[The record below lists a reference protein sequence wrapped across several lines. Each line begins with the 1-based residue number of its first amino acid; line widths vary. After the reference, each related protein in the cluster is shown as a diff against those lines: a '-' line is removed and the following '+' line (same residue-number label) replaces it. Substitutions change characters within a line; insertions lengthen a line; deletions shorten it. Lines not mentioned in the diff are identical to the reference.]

1 MININSSRA
10 FKNLTFK
17 QGLTQMEKVKCAL
30 EQIGPLSDREL
41 SEITEIPR
49 HLIPARRGELV
60 KLGVVRKLKDS
71 YDTITKQTVDVWAT
85 TAYTDRL
92 QSLRAAEAVR
102 VVMQKAERQVV
113 KIFERSHVQDALFVM
128 LFVILFNSSVE
139 AVEMKKKV
147 VIRTPYAKV
156 TSTPTQ
162 TPTPTP
168 KKAYS
173 APIFTPE
180 KSEIKEL
187 VCKYF
192 GGFCYVATAVFIPES
207 GLSCSAVGDNHLVCT
222 GELMGDGRTLKEHCI
237 ADGVEYGRSYG
248 VAQIR
253 YLPGRPTPDEL
264 LDCNINL
271 KYAHGMWRAQGFSP
285 WSAFTNK
292 SYLKYL

>member
-1 MININSSRA
+1 MISTNSSRA

-17 QGLTQMEKVKCAL
+17 QGITQMEKVKLAL

-60 KLGVVRKLKDS
+60 KLGVVRKLKNTF
-71 YDTITKQTVDVWAT
+71 DTITRQTVDVWAT
-85 TAYTDRL
+85 SAYTDRL
-92 QSLRAAEAVR
+92 QSIKAAEAVR
-102 VVMQKAERQVV
+102 EVMQKAERQVV
-113 KIFERSHVQDALFVM
+113 KIFESSHVQQGLFIALFV
-128 LFVILFNSSVE
+128 LLFNSSAE
-139 AVEMKKKV
+139 ASEIRRKV

-156 TSTPTQ
+156 SSIPTQ

-168 KKAYS
+168 NKPNN
-173 APIFTPE
+173 APILTPE

-222 GELMGDGRTLKEHCI
+222 DELMGDGRTLKEHCI
-237 ADGVEYGRSYG
+237 ADGVQYGRSYG

-253 YLPGRPTPDEL
+253 YLPGRPSPDEL

-271 KYAHGMWRAQGFSP
+271 KYAHGMWRAQGFAP
-285 WSAFTNK
+285 WSAYTNR